1 MSYTSVFREYGV
13 DKAVFSRLDAPDKLS
28 AVRAMVRMLTAGK
41 GFTRNDLESMTYG
54 ILGREMLGST
64 GAGMG
69 VAAPHTRHPTLLHPL
84 AGWFV
89 ADPPIDF
96 ESLDDEPVFLFFCL
110 VSPQNQPGDHLL
122 MLERCSALIKDDRL
136 LLAAEIGIDTLKE
149 YFECLYSSSDHASA
163 VEAELA
169 GIGVGLDDLAAE
181 KARFKRVAAVGGWAH
196 CQTEMVRVEAL
207 LEDLKAR
214 LSGVVA
220 AAAKEGANRLAAM
233 RGCISKWAAHAKR
246 DHLWRAIRVAAS
258 DELISLDVQ
267 VNGSD
272 VSIRTKVS
280 ANGQREHLHS
290 ILASL
295 NGLDGYRT
303 ALFVDDAVISGDPAT
318 RALGRSVEAELAGI
332 GVGLDD
338 LACEGTFFRCRVAA
352 GGWAQCQTEMVRVE
366 ALLEGLQARLLG
378 VGAVAAEEGMNRLAA
393 FRGCLKEWA
402 ARAKKNELMGVIL
415 QAAAGQ
421 LSSVDVEVNG
431 PEVSIRA
438 KATVSGQRELLR
450 SMIAS
455 LSQLNG
461 YHAEIF
467 IE

>member
-1 MSYTSVFREYGV
+1 
-13 DKAVFSRLDAPDKLS
+13 
-28 AVRAMVRMLTAGK
+28 MVRMLTAGK
-41 GFTRNDLESMTYG
+41 GFTRNDVESMALG

-64 GAGMG
+64 GIGMG
-69 VAAPHTRHPTLLHPL
+69 VAAPHTRHPTLLHLL

-96 ESLDDEPVFLFFCL
+96 ESLDYEPVFLFFCL
-110 VSPQNQPGDHLL
+110 VSPQNQPGDHLR
-122 MLERCSALIKDDRL
+122 MLEGISALLIDGRL
-136 LLAAEIGIDTLKE
+136 LLAADFGIDKLKE
-149 YFECLYSSSDHASA
+149 YLDCLRPSSDHALA

-169 GIGVGLDDLAAE
+169 GIGVGLGALAAE
-181 KARFKRVAAVGGWAH
+181 KARFKPVAAVGGWAR
-196 CQTEMVRVEAL
+196 CQTEMVRVEAV
-207 LEDLKAR
+207 LENLQAQ
-214 LSGVVA
+214 LAGVGA
-220 AAAKEGANRLAAM
+220 AAAKEGASRLAAM

-246 DHLWRAIRVAAS
+246 GHLLGAIREVAS

-267 VNGSD
+267 VNGPD
-272 VSIRTKVS
+272 VSIRTKAW
-280 ANGQREHLHS
+280 ANGQHEHLRS

-303 ALFVDDAVISGDPAT
+303 ALFINDVKIDDAVISGNPAT

-332 GVGLDD
+332 GVDD
-338 LACEGTFFRCRVAA
+338 LACQAMVFRCRVAA

-366 ALLEGLQARLLG
+366 ALLEDLLARLLG
-378 VGAVAAEEGMNRLAA
+378 VGAAAAEEGANRLAA

-402 ARAKKNELMGVIL
+402 ARAKKSELMAVIL
-415 QAAAGQ
+415 QAASGQ

-438 KATVSGQRELLR
+438 KAKAAGQRELLR

-455 LSQLNG
+455 LSELNG
-461 YHAEIF
+461 YHAEIS
-467 IE
+467 IEEQ